1 MGTRAG
7 SDARTRLDEG
17 PGRSPCP
24 RAALVIARQNPPG
37 GVSLEEA
44 VAAGKWI
51 LSSPAGVAACGR
63 LGYARIAAD
72 VPSPPSI

>member
-1 MGTRAG
+1 MQEQGWTKDRANRH
-7 SDARTRLDEG
+7 ARE
-17 PGRSPCP
+17 P
-24 RAALVIARQNPPG
+24 ALVIARQNPPG

-51 LSSPAGVAACGR
+51 LSGHLPEWPPVAARGR